1 MKNIYEVLTKRI
13 DTIYNETMM
22 ASPIDT
28 SDFLFRVCDTL
39 DLYWLLVRNN
49 IVEFDEN
56 EIDILYEHKN
66 KLYDEVL
73 NAEREEHKW

>member
-1 MKNIYEVLTKRI
+1 MKNIYEVLTERI

-22 ASPIDT
+22 VSPIDT

-39 DLYWLLVRNN
+39 DLYWLMVRNN
-49 IVEFDEN
+49 LVEFDKN

-73 NAEREEHKW
+73 NAEREECKW